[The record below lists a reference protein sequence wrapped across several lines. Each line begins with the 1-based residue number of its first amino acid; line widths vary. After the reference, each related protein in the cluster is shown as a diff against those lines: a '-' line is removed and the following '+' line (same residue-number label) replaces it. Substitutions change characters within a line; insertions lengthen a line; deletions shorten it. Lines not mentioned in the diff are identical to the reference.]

1 MFSTYVEVI
10 LNHAHIRYL
19 KPCVLHVCGGDPKSP
34 LFFKNINQCSPRMW
48 RWSLRL
54 EQEEEE
60 REVFSTYVE
69 VIPFGTCIW
78 VASYSVLHVCGGDP
92 KWLPKSILSPWCSPR
107 MWRWS
112 YTPEHFA
119 WLKAVFSTYVEVIPR
134 SVQKLSLNRRV
145 LHVCGGDPIPNDST
159 IIMIRCSPRMWRWS
173 YSGRMVNL
181 WFVRVL
187 HVCGG
192 DPKPTGGG
200 YDSTQCSPR
209 MWRWSPPWVAVCCRS
224 SVFSTYVE
232 VILRSRFI

>member
-1 MFSTYVEVI
+1 
-10 LNHAHIRYL
+10 
-19 KPCVLHVCGGDPKSP
+19 
-34 LFFKNINQCSPRMW
+34 
-48 RWSLRL
+48 
-54 EQEEEE
+54 
-60 REVFSTYVE
+60 
-69 VIPFGTCIW
+69 
-78 VASYSVLHVCGGDP
+78 
-92 KWLPKSILSPWCSPR
+92 

-209 MWRWSPPWVAVCCRS
+209 MWRWSWVYFFPKLIKK
-224 SVFSTYVE
+224 VFSTYVE
-232 VILRSRFI
+232 VIPKDWIYLGITVGVLHVCGGDPAKSYYLQIFKECSPRMWRWS